1 MERTVIYEIDR
12 EMLTS
17 KAVGGVTPA
26 AIVVIAVFLSL
37 TAVSAAMADEGSWV
51 GNGHFRF
58 LEDISKGYLRMRME
72 ADMNSLRIALAVK

>member
-1 MERTVIYEIDR
+1 
-12 EMLTS
+12 MLTS

-58 LEDISKGYLRMRME
+58 LEDISGGYLRMRME
-72 ADMNSLRIALAVK
+72 ADLNSFEDSVSSEVNCMRDCDD